1 MQKID
6 NNMSAYLHQ
15 YEAYRIPKGTTVKDM
30 TGNDVVLSNTED
42 VLVLTEEASRQ
53 LVKDRGDYGNMLQT
67 KAELAAQKTQSAAM
81 EQMMKD
87 QAKALAVFRS
97 MADGDIVPDADE
109 RKLMEY
115 DDKLYQAA
123 KMAQAMAQRMKK
135 EAENKESEW
144 DEREE
149 KENQRKREKL
159 CEESNEAALAVGTGV
174 QQLSAAQKQ
183 NIVEVD
189 SNGVDLSNI
198 TAVNLG
204 SGVTGSNIDLSL

>member
-1 MQKID
+1 
-6 NNMSAYLHQ
+6 
-15 YEAYRIPKGTTVKDM
+15 
-30 TGNDVVLSNTED
+30 
-42 VLVLTEEASRQ
+42 
-53 LVKDRGDYGNMLQT
+53 
-67 KAELAAQKTQSAAM
+67 
-81 EQMMKD
+81 
-87 QAKALAVFRS
+87 
-97 MADGDIVPDADE
+97 
-109 RKLMEY
+109 
-115 DDKLYQAA
+115 
-123 KMAQAMAQRMKK
+123 MAQAMAQRMKK

-183 NIVEVD
+183 NIVEID